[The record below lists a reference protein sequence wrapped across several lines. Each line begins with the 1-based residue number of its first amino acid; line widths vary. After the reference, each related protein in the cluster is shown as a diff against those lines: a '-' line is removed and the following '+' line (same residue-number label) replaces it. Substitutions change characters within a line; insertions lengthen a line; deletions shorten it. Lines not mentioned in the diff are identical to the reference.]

1 MITSTQAMKRY
12 GLPVEERAMVV
23 FAVPSALEVG
33 AIPRRI
39 YCNRDLVEPLR
50 NALTLVVQRGL
61 GGKIK
66 TWDGCFNIRQKR
78 NGKGLSLH
86 SWGLAI
92 DINAKRNPMG
102 QKSRQDP
109 ALVACFT
116 ESGFYWGGVWRT
128 PDAMHFELAQLP
140 EISP

>member
-1 MITSTQAMKRY
+1 MITSAQVMKRY

-23 FAVPSALEVG
+23 FAIPSSIEIVGVPH
-33 AIPRRI
+33 RI

-50 NALTLVVQRGL
+50 QALTLVVQRGL
-61 GGKIK
+61 SRKIK
-66 TWDGCFNIRQKR
+66 SWDGCFNIRQKR

-86 SWGLAI
+86 SWGLAV
-92 DINAKRNPMG
+92 DINSRWNLMG

-116 ESGFYWGGVWRT
+116 ESGFDWGGVWSP
-128 PDAMHFELAQLP
+128 PDAMHFQLAKFP
-140 EISP
+140 ETKA